1 MEKENKRNKR
11 KNLIKK
17 VLIGIG
23 IVGVSILTIRAIIR
37 GRQKK
42 NECRNI
48 RVACEPSVKTKV
60 IPPKKKAQQSNYNEA
75 AILSQCNQL
84 LKTLWQSRNPA
95 SKLYFDDEICVD
107 IKDCPFP
114 PYISQDA

>member
-1 MEKENKRNKR
+1 MEKENKRNSR

-23 IVGVSILTIRAIIR
+23 VAGVSILTVRAIMR
-37 GRQKK
+37 VKQKK

-48 RVACEPSVKTKV
+48 RIACEPVVKTIKT
-60 IPPKKKAQQSNYNEA
+60 PTKNNAQESNYNEVA
-75 AILSQCNQL
+75 VLSQCNKL
-84 LKTLWQSRNPA
+84 LQTLWQSRNPA

>member
-1 MEKENKRNKR
+1 MEKENKRNNR

-23 IVGVSILTIRAIIR
+23 IAGVSILTIRAIIH
-37 GRQKK
+37 GRQKN

-48 RVACEPSVKTKV
+48 RVACEPAVKTKV
-60 IPPKKKAQQSNYNEA
+60 IPTKKKAQKTNYNEA
-75 AILSQCNQL
+75 AVLSQCNQL

-107 IKDCPFP
+107 VKDCPFP

>member
-1 MEKENKRNKR
+1 MEKENKRNNR
-11 KNLIKK
+11 KKLIKK

-23 IVGVSILTIRAIIR
+23 IAGVSIFTIRAIIR

-48 RVACEPSVKTKV
+48 RVACEPAVKPKV
-60 IPPKKKAQQSNYNEA
+60 IPPKKKALPSNYNEA
-75 AILSQCNQL
+75 AVLSQCNQL

>member
-23 IVGVSILTIRAIIR
+23 IAGVSILTIRAIIR

-42 NECRNI
+42 NECRI
-48 RVACEPSVKTKV
+48 IHVACEPAVKTKV
-60 IPPKKKAQQSNYNEA
+60 IPTKMKAQKTNYNEA
-75 AILSQCNQL
+75 AVLSQCNQL

>member
-1 MEKENKRNKR
+1 MENENKRNNR

-17 VLIGIG
+17 VVIGIG
-23 IVGVSILTIRAIIR
+23 IAGVSILTVRAIIR
-37 GRQKK
+37 GRQMK
-42 NECRNI
+42 NECRSI
-48 RVACEPSVKTKV
+48 RIASEPAVKTIKT
-60 IPPKKKAQQSNYNEA
+60 PTKKNEQKSNYNEA
-75 AILSQCNQL
+75 SVLSQCNKL
-84 LKTLWQSRNPA
+84 LQTLWQSRNPA